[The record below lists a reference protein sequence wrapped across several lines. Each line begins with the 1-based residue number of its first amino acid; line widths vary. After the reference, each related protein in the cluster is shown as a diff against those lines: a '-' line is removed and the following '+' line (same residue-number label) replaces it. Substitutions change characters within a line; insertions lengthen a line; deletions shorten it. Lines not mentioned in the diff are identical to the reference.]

1 MSKQSFS
8 YHASSSKPSAH
19 SSQLYDPSV
28 FVHFLDSSQVPAIS
42 VWKNN
47 YKESNLN
54 RMKINPALLYI
65 HFYQHRRH
73 YFFHNLDRIF
83 YSLLALEIPT
93 KVAFVVF
100 FVLIC
105 PVFYSLFLALFGFYA
120 FVARY
125 SARAGAL
132 SFWSLLTW
140 DKKMSGFSRWF
151 LMITNY
157 AIIFPPL
164 IFLNPLLPK
173 SVKWYFSRSQRA
185 RASRQNEEK
194 FLSARVAKLF
204 KKGLSCSWNASIQ
217 GFTAW
222 TLWI

>member
-42 VWKNN
+42 VWKN
-47 YKESNLN
+47 YKKESNLN

-83 YSLLALEIPT
+83 YSLPALEIPT

-105 PVFYSLFLALFGFYA
+105 PVFILSFIFFRSFWVLCFCSSLFRSRRRSRFD
-120 FVARY
+120 R
-125 SARAGAL
+125 
-132 SFWSLLTW
+132 
-140 DKKMSGFSRWF
+140 FSPETR
-151 LMITNY
+151 
-157 AIIFPPL
+157 
-164 IFLNPLLPK
+164 K
-173 SVKWYFSRSQRA
+173 
-185 RASRQNEEK
+185 
-194 FLSARVAKLF
+194 
-204 KKGLSCSWNASIQ
+204 
-217 GFTAW
+217 
-222 TLWI
+222 